1 MGYLNLFLLSQADK
15 LAENSVLGVGNNG
28 STLPA
33 EEREDA
39 GDGRETSGLGPA
51 VEVGSVVHQ
60 LVTRS
65 KNGAT
70 CSPSRTAGRRLLSSR
85 AR

>member
-1 MGYLNLFLLSQADK
+1 
-15 LAENSVLGVGNNG
+15 
-28 STLPA
+28 LPA

-60 LVTRS
+60 LITRS
-65 KNGAT
+65 RNGAT
-70 CSPSRTAGRRLLSSR
+70 CSPPLTAGRRLLSSR